1 MPFTP
6 FHFGPAAAIK
16 AALGERFSF
25 SVFVF
30 SQVLIDVEPGV
41 RMLAGADELHP
52 HLHTYVGATAVAL
65 LSVWPGTR
73 ICEWALQVWNRDL
86 SPAQARWL
94 GVHPAIPPLA
104 AWSGALIGAY
114 SHIVLDSVM
123 HADLRPLAPFAAH
136 NRLLHL
142 LSIGDLHLL
151 CFALGALG
159 IVVLLLLRWR
169 KMQ

>member
-6 FHFGPAAAIK
+6 FHFGPAAAVK
-16 AALGERFSF
+16 AALGRRFSF

-30 SQVLIDVEPGV
+30 SQVLIDVEPGL

-65 LSVWPGTR
+65 LSVLPGRR
-73 ICEWALQVWNRDL
+73 ICEWALRFWNRNL
-86 SPAQARWL
+86 SEQQARWL
-94 GVHPAIPPLA
+94 GVDPAIPPLA
-104 AWSGALIGAY
+104 AWCGALIGAY
-114 SHIVLDSVM
+114 SHIVLDSIM
-123 HADLRPLAPFAAH
+123 HADLRPLAPFSAQ

-151 CFALGALG
+151 CIVLGMIGIAALA
-159 IVVLLLLRWR
+159 VLRWR
-169 KMQ
+169 KLK